1 MQLDLFRIRVFP
13 KTAHGS
19 LFTQN
24 LEPAEVLRW
33 AMLEQP
39 RSRLTKRRVAWH
51 VGNVEE
57 LEEGNIYFRL
67 GKQSRATLSQI
78 DNTGNFTEAELE
90 NAPYT
95 HAILDFG
102 LELCA
107 LAKNT
112 ALSPSTI
119 GIARSLQRVMN
130 DSDTALEN
138 EVRFEV
144 GRVNNPDDFL
154 NLLSSA
160 YSIRS
165 FTFTFMR
172 RNPFDEDKDFVKP
185 FGALLE
191 EVNGD
196 VGQATIRGT
205 QLRAAPLEQISR
217 SAATTGDDV
226 TARVQLDAESPP
238 VVRKLS
244 GNIASVSVD
253 SLDSP
258 QEQVGAIQR
267 ARKEY
272 RRVRERDGAA
282 SE

>member
-24 LEPAEVLRW
+24 LEPAEVLRR
-33 AMLEQP
+33 ALLERP
-39 RSRLTKRRVAWH
+39 RSHQTKRGVDWH

-57 LEEGNIYFRL
+57 LEEGNVYFRL
-67 GKQSRATLSQI
+67 GKQSRATLSRI

-95 HAILDFG
+95 HAVLDFG

-119 GIARSLQRVMN
+119 GIARRLQPVLN
-130 DSDTALEN
+130 DSKTALEN
-138 EVRFEV
+138 EVSFVV
-144 GRVNNPDDFL
+144 GRVNNPDGFL

-165 FTFTFMR
+165 VDAKNARPPGTWKTAENAVSHSAHTHYCFRERMIENGESTS
-172 RNPFDEDKDFVKP
+172 VAKP
-185 FGALLE
+185 STESDQAQLPSPNENVLLTRIRPGRASMVTPRGASTCDHT
-191 EVNGD
+191 V
-196 VGQATIRGT
+196 A
-205 QLRAAPLEQISR
+205 S
-217 SAATTGDDV
+217 S
-226 TARVQLDAESPP
+226 SPP
-238 VVRKLS
+238 VS
-244 GNIASVSVD
+244 A
-253 SLDSP
+253 
-258 QEQVGAIQR
+258 
-267 ARKEY
+267 ARP
-272 RRVRERDGAA
+272 V
-282 SE
+282 

>member
-19 LFTQN
+19 LFTQD
-24 LEPAEVLRW
+24 LEPAEVLRQ
-33 AMLEQP
+33 AMLERP
-39 RSRLTKRRVAWH
+39 RSRLTKRGVDWH
-51 VGNVEE
+51 VGNVED

-67 GKQSRATLSQI
+67 GKQSKATLPKI

-90 NAPYT
+90 NSPYT
-95 HAILDFG
+95 HAVLDVG

-119 GIARSLQRVMN
+119 RIARQLQRVLN
-130 DSDTALEN
+130 NSETALEN
-138 EVRFEV
+138 DVRFVV
-144 GRVNNPDDFL
+144 GHVKNPDDFL
-154 NLLSSA
+154 NLLSKA

-165 FTFTFMR
+165 FTYTFMR

-191 EVNGD
+191 ETNGD
-196 VGQATIRGT
+196 VGQATIKGT
-205 QLRAAPLEQISR
+205 QLRVAPLEQISR

-226 TARVQLDAESPP
+226 KARLQLDAESPR
-238 VVRKLS
+238 VVRKLR

-258 QEQVGAIQR
+258 QEKVAAIQR
-267 ARKEY
+267 ARNEY
-272 RRVRERDGAA
+272 RRVRVRDGAA
-282 SE
+282 PE